1 MTFVTPFKTFAAATI
16 VLTLAACGETGEDAS
31 IDMSTEPTEVAV
43 DEDAL
48 GPPDEAVFAEA
59 YAAACPEAEAVA
71 SSICQA
77 TGMGGESFV
86 CEYGLGDTEAR
97 REEATLVQADGAW
110 VIENP
115 EMACAAE
122 DA

>member
-1 MTFVTPFKTFAAATI
+1 MNKKFALFLP
-16 VLTLAACGETGEDAS
+16 LTALALSACGETGEEAE
-31 IDMSTEPTEVAV
+31 IDMSTEPTELAV
-43 DEDAL
+43 DEDSL

-77 TGMGGESFV
+77 TGMGGETFV
-86 CEYGLGDTEAR
+86 CEYGLGDTEQRR
-97 REEATLVQADGAW
+97 RETTLVQADDAW